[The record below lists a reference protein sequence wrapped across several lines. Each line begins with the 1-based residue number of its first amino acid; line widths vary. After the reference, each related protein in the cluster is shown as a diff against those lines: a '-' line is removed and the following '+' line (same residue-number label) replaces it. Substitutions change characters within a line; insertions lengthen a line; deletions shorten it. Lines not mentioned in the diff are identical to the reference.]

1 MSKMFDIRD
10 HSFIRRQCQTFFDIL
25 ITGAK
30 SAEHKKKA
38 ASGYFRS
45 RPLGELDRIQ
55 YYACPGDFVSIL
67 LEQGIMSPYF
77 FHIVSWWAT
86 IRPRSQ
92 NKLALAEGFY
102 RGKSLSEI
110 GQLKIYFGQA

>member
-1 MSKMFDIRD
+1 LVFCGFWELVDSLDVFDQSPRDAEDRSATRQPMSDI
-10 HSFIRRQCQTFFDIL
+10 FDIL

-77 FHIVSWWAT
+77 FHIVTSWAT
-86 IRPRSQ
+86 IRPVPSE
-92 NKLALAEGFY
+92 NKLAVA
-102 RGKSLSEI
+102 
-110 GQLKIYFGQA
+110 

>member
-1 MSKMFDIRD
+1 MSNIFY
-10 HSFIRRQCQTFFDIL
+10 IL
-25 ITGAK
+25 ITGVK
-30 SAEHKKKA
+30 STEHKKKA

-77 FHIVSWWAT
+77 FHIVTSWAT
-86 IRPRSQ
+86 IRPVPSE
-92 NKLALAEGFY
+92 NKLAVA
-102 RGKSLSEI
+102 
-110 GQLKIYFGQA
+110 